1 MAKPGDVIEE
11 PLFGERI
18 VFRKTGRETGGELLE
33 FDHFLPPG
41 AFPPAAHVHPRQEQ
55 RLEVLEGSVRVRVGR
70 IERIATKGDV
80 VVVPPGTPHTWWG
93 GDAPAVLRNQFRPAL
108 NTGEFFETLYGLARG
123 GKTDR
128 KGMPNLLRVSLL
140 APRFEIYLARPPIAV
155 QKALFALLAPLARA
169 LGLDREISAVS
180 ARVHAPAAP

>member
-11 PLFGERI
+11 PLAGERM

-33 FDHFLPPG
+33 FDLFLAPG
-41 AFPPAAHVHPRQEQ
+41 AFPAAAHVHPRQEE

-70 IERIATKGDV
+70 TERVATKGDV
-80 VVVPPGTPHTWWG
+80 VVVPPGTPHTWRS
-93 GDAPAVLRNQFRPAL
+93 GDAPAVVRTQFRPAFD
-108 NTGEFFETLYGLARG
+108 TDEFFETFFALARS

-140 APRFEIYLARPPIAV
+140 APRFEIILARPPIAV
-155 QKALFALLAPLARA
+155 QKALFAVLAPLARA
-169 LGLDREISAVS
+169 LGLGREISAAS
-180 ARVHAPAAP
+180 AGAHASAAS